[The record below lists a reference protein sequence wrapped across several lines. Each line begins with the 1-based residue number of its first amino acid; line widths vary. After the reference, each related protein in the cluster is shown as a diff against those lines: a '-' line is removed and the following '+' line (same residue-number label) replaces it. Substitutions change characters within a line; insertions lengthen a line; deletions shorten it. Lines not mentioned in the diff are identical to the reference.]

1 MDRVFFYVNQYGV
14 PIIYGI
20 FLLIAGWFI
29 ANWIEKIIKE
39 RAVKSKR
46 FDETLIRALAQAT
59 KYFILGFVVI
69 IVLRK
74 FGIQTASLIAVI
86 GGLSVGIG
94 LAWQGVLKDFAAGIM
109 LLTIRPFKVG
119 DAVNFGGDWVSVD
132 EIGIVITN
140 VHTFDNLAMSVPN
153 SRIWGNPITNVSQ
166 NDTRR
171 LTMEVRLSYDNDMDK
186 AMRVVR
192 EVLEAEELVLAE
204 PEPLVAIL
212 KLTENSVIMRVR
224 PWAKTSDYWQMNY
237 NITKRIK
244 ERFDEEGLNMPYPQR
259 DVHFLPEN

>member
-1 MDRVFFYVNQYGV
+1 MTRVFYYVNQYGV

-20 FLLIAGWFI
+20 FLLIVGWWV

-46 FDETLIRALAQAT
+46 FDETLMRVFAQAI

-69 IVLRK
+69 VVLRK

-86 GGLSVGIG
+86 GGLSVGVG
-94 LAWQGVLKDFAAGIM
+94 LAWQGVLKDFAAWIM
-109 LLTIRPFKVG
+109 ILAMRPFKVG

-140 VHTFDNLAMSVPN
+140 VHTFDNLAMTVPN
-153 SRIWGNPITNVSQ
+153 SKIWGNAITNVSQ

-171 LTMEVRLSYDNDMDK
+171 LTMEIRLSYDNDMDK
-186 AMRVVR
+186 AIRVVQD
-192 EVLEAEELVLAE
+192 VLEAEELVLPE

-212 KLTENSVIMRVR
+212 RLTENSVIMRVR
-224 PWAKTSDYWQMNY
+224 PWAKTSDFWQMNY

-244 ERFDEEGLNMPYPQR
+244 ERFDEEGLNMPYPQH
-259 DVHFLPEN
+259 DVHLFPEN